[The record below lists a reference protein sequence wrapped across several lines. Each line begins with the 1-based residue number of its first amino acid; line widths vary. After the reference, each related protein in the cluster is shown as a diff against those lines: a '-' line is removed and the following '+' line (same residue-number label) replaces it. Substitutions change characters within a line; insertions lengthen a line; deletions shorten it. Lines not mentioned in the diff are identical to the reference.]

1 MTHDTN
7 PLHPSFTTAADNF
20 RFHTEMRWVHA
31 EAIERHGGDLEDARK
46 WITLV
51 WRTQPDDVE
60 RAIIAAVVHLIDEA
74 MAHETARLVRAIAAR
89 HARRMMTPEQYAR
102 DAA

>member
-1 MTHDTN
+1 MTYTD
-7 PLHPSFTTAADNF
+7 PLHPSFDSAADNF

-51 WRTQPDDVE
+51 WRVEPDPVE
-60 RAIIAAVVHLIDEA
+60 TAIIAAVTHLIDEA
-74 MAHETARLVRAIAAR
+74 MAHELAQMTRAMASK
-89 HARRMMTPEQYAR
+89 HTRRMMATSHLLES
-102 DAA
+102 AA

>member
-7 PLHPSFTTAADNF
+7 PLHPYFTTAADNF

-31 EAIERHGGDLEDARK
+31 EAIEKHGGDLEDARK

-51 WRTQPDDVE
+51 WRSNPDAVE
-60 RAIIAAVVHLIDEA
+60 QAIIAAVVHLIDEA
-74 MAHETARLVRAIAAR
+74 MAHELAQMTRAMASKHSRQNITRTLQEQAA
-89 HARRMMTPEQYAR
+89 
-102 DAA
+102 

>member
-1 MTHDTN
+1 MTYLD
-7 PLHPSFTTAADNF
+7 PLHPSFDSAADNF

-31 EAIERHGGDLEDARK
+31 EAIEKHGGDLEDARK
-46 WITLV
+46 WITLA
-51 WRTQPDDVE
+51 WRSQPDAVE

-74 MAHETARLVRAIAAR
+74 MAHEKARLVRAIAAR

>member
-1 MTHDTN
+1 MTYLD
-7 PLHPSFTTAADNF
+7 PLHPSFTSAADNF

-31 EAIERHGGDLEDARK
+31 ESIEKHGGDLEDARK

-51 WRTQPDDVE
+51 WRSQPDAVE
-60 RAIIAAVVHLIDEA
+60 QAIIAAVVHLLDEA
-74 MAHETARLVRAIAAR
+74 IAHEKARLVRAIAAR

-102 DAA
+102 SAA